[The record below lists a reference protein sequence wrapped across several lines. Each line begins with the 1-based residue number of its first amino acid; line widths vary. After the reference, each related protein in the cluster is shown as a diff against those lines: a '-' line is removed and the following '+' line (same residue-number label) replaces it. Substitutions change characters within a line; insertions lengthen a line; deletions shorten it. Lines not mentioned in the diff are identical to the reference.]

1 MENILIGEMLVFGFL
16 GKILYTYPNED
27 LLISILD
34 EDLFSEIPF
43 GDSQENTKKGLALI
57 NNWIHNSED
66 AAEALRELKID
77 YTGLFI
83 EITDKDLS
91 PWESVYFSEER
102 SIFHKRTLKIREWYR
117 KFGLQISNLY
127 KEPDDHIGLEFAF
140 ISHLAGLAIQA
151 HKDGEREKYQEV
163 VKAQDQFFSEHIFTW
178 VPKWYEQIQEYAKT
192 DFYRGIGFLVQGV
205 LDEVKSVQNK
215 NQLIWDAS

>member
-1 MENILIGEMLVFGFL
+1 MENILVGELLVFGFL
-16 GKILYTYPNED
+16 GKILYTYPDQD
-27 LLISILD
+27 LLNSIII
-34 EDLFSEIPF
+34 EDLFSDIPF

-57 NNWIHNSED
+57 NNWIHEYKD
-66 AAEALRELKID
+66 KAEALRELKID

-83 EITDKDLS
+83 EISDENLS

-102 SIFHKRTLKIREWYR
+102 SIFHIRTLEIREWYR
-117 KFGLQISNLY
+117 KFGLQITNLY

-151 HKDGEREKYQEV
+151 YKEGDREKYLEV

-178 VPKWYEQIQEYAKT
+178 VPKWCEQIQENAKT
-192 DFYRGIGFLVQGV
+192 DFYHGIGYLVQGV
-205 LDEVKSVQNK
+205 LDEVKIVLNEGK
-215 NQLIWDAS
+215 LLEDAS